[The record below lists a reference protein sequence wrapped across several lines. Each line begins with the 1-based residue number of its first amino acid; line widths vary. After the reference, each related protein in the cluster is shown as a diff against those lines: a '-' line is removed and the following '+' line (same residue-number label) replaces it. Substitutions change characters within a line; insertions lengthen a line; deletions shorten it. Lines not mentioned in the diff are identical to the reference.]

1 MSWITGL
8 FSRGSSDPV
17 ADAQAKVDDA
27 RKALE
32 AAEAELSS
40 AQQTSAA
47 VTETAPVGGLRRRKT
62 KKQRKSKS
70 KRVRTGRRS
79 THL

>member
-47 VTETAPVGGLRRRKT
+47 VTETAPVGGRRRKT
-62 KKQRKSKS
+62 KKQRKHKS

-79 THL
+79 TRL